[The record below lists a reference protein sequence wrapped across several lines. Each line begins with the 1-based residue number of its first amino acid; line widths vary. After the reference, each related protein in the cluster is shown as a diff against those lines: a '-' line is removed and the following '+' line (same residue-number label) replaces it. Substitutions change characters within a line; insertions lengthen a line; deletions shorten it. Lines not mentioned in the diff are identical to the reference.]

1 MPDFSELKQQAE
13 KLAKQRQWKQAFD
26 TYKIMFTNYPDHVE
40 FSAWDN
46 YWYARCAFETGRIDF
61 ALKLSHR
68 LKKLYPQFTYNNN
81 LLTQIKLSILQR
93 KAKIM
98 QSEEI
103 VAEYQQIIQ
112 TIDDDYWASKI
123 VINVARILMSK
134 EQHKLALEILVDF
147 DKKRLSDKLLKTP
160 EGKTIPSQQESFYLL
175 MAKLLV
181 INKLYEKAVEIIDWV
196 LENIKL
202 TGNNRKWFILYKA
215 DALANMAEYEKAIE
229 QYMQI
234 NKRPVWF
241 IDFRVARVLYNM
253 EKYKPA
259 LSFLC
264 RSALSHDQS
273 TWFKIGVFKYFLK
286 NFADRFS
293 KEQLNNLVLMIIALY
308 KENGHAN
315 SDFVQQ
321 LSQRFGI
328 KIDAP
333 IDLKSVEKQTYHTIK
348 KIYYGRTFNGR
359 IIRILRNS
367 GFIQG
372 GQKNIYFRFDDV
384 RFDKKLLRQGLAV
397 KYNVVWDYDYG
408 KKRLA
413 EKAVNI
419 RLLNEK

>member
-1 MPDFSELKQQAE
+1 MPDFFELKQQAE
-13 KLAKQRQWKQAFD
+13 KLAKKRQWKQAFD
-26 TYKIMFTNYPDHVE
+26 TYKILFTNYPDHVK

-46 YWYARCAFETGRIDF
+46 YWYARCAFETGRVDF
-61 ALKLSHR
+61 ALKLADR
-68 LKKLYPQFTYNNN
+68 LKQLYPQFTYNNN
-81 LLTQIKLSILQR
+81 LLTKIKLNLLQR
-93 KAKIM
+93 NAKNMHPDNIL
-98 QSEEI
+98 
-103 VAEYQQIIQ
+103 AEYKEIMQ

-134 EQHKLALEILVDF
+134 EQHKLALEILMDF
-147 DKKRLSDKLLKTP
+147 DHERLSDKLLKNP

-181 INKLYEKAVEIIDWV
+181 INKLYKHAVEIIDRA
-196 LENIKL
+196 LKKINL
-202 TGNNRKWFILYKA
+202 TANNRKWFILYKA

-241 IDFRVARVLYNM
+241 IDFRVARVLYDM
-253 EKYKPA
+253 KKYKPA

-264 RSALSHDQS
+264 RAALSHDQS

-308 KENGHAN
+308 KENGYADSN
-315 SDFVQQ
+315 FVQQ

-328 KIDAP
+328 KIDTP
-333 IDLKSVEKQTYHTIK
+333 IDLKSVEKQTYQTIK
-348 KIYYGRTFNGR
+348 KIYYGRIFNGH

-367 GFIQG
+367 GFIRG
-372 GQKNIYFRFDDV
+372 GQENIYFRFDDIK
-384 RFDKKLLRQGLAV
+384 FDKKLLRQGLPV
-397 KYNVVWDYDYG
+397 KYNVVWDYDY
-408 KKRLA
+408 KRKSLA
-413 EKAVNI
+413 KKAVNI
-419 RLLNEK
+419 RLLDEK